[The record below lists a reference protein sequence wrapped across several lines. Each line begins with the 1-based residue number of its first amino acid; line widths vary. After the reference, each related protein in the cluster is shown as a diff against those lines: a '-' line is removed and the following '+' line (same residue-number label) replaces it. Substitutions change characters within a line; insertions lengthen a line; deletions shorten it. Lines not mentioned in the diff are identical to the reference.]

1 MDTTTPPTA
10 TLSDAE
16 MLREP
21 VPWRNATLEEIAAH
35 ILARKGIRFTDVFSP
50 TLMDIEPPYRIER
63 DSRTGDIKVWQ
74 PT

>member
-16 MLREP
+16 LLREP
-21 VPWRNATLEEIAAH
+21 APWRYATLDETAAY
-35 ILARKGIRFTDVFSP
+35 ILSCKGIRFTGVFSP